1 MWKAS
6 KYGVISGPYFP
17 VFGLYTGKYGP
28 DITPYL
34 DTFHAVIESSFKD
47 PNDTSSLLYHCAS
60 IFEISKEHCV
70 KMSKYANLCI
80 QSEYR
85 KNTHQENTFHVIKD
99 QKCFTEVVFVYISY
113 SGNKTEAPKARK
125 VLIITINSPLP
136 AGNYMFKINNR
147 NTRTSVKYV

>member
-60 IFEISKEHCV
+60 ISEISKEHCV

-85 KNTHQENTFHVIKD
+85 KTHTPGEHFSRNKRSKMLYGSSF
-99 QKCFTEVVFVYISY
+99 CLYIIFW
-113 SGNKTEAPKARK
+113 KQDW
-125 VLIITINSPLP
+125 SPQSKES
-136 AGNYMFKINNR
+136 ADNYH
-147 NTRTSVKYV
+147 

>member
-28 DITPYL
+28 DITSYL

-85 KNTHQENTFHVIKD
+85 KTHTPGEHFSRNKRSKMLYGSSF
-99 QKCFTEVVFVYISY
+99 CLYIIFW
-113 SGNKTEAPKARK
+113 KQDW
-125 VLIITINSPLP
+125 SPQSKES
-136 AGNYMFKINNR
+136 ADNYH
-147 NTRTSVKYV
+147 